1 MPDFRLPFYIQG
13 DASSKAIG
21 AVLTQVFDGIEHP
34 IAYASRTLSSAE
46 INYTV
51 TEKEL
56 LSLVWS
62 AKYSQHYVYGR
73 KIYLITDHKA
83 LAELK
88 SIKIPEGRLG
98 RFILKLQNLDHE
110 IIYRPGKLNGNADA
124 LSRLKCNSIQ
134 ITSEINWPDE
144 QSRDINLL
152 ELRQALLT
160 TSE

>member
-1 MPDFRLPFYIQG
+1 M
-13 DASSKAIG
+13 
-21 AVLTQVFDGIEHP
+21 
-34 IAYASRTLSSAE
+34 
-46 INYTV
+46 
-51 TEKEL
+51 
-56 LSLVWS
+56 
-62 AKYSQHYVYGR
+62 
-73 KIYLITDHKA
+73 ITDHKA

-160 TSE
+160 TSEEPTNNLKQTNKYLIHHGKFTIDSDNGQSQVEYQTYQISKL